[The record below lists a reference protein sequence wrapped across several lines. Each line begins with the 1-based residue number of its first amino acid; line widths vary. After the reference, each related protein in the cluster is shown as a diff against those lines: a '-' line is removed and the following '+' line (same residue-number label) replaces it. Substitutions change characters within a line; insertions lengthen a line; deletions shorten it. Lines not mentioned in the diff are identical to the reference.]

1 MVNINS
7 KRIDIKDWY
16 KKLFDLLSGNK
27 EPASKDIND
36 IFSYEVTSIKFV
48 STKNIAINNVPSEIE
63 KNNELS
69 EDNKV
74 VSDDEVKEIDN
85 NIDDNIISNCKYF
98 NLIIPKLIELKIT
111 EKLPTYC
118 ENIFNIAAEKAK
130 LELNYPGI
138 DDNDSNIDKRIST
151 INEWIKANKE
161 LNFEKEQLSTFIL
174 QTTLC
179 FVCYE
184 LKEIWNQ
191 LIFSFID
198 FLNKKDKTLSK
209 EIINKKNF
217 TNKLVSFLI
226 NNKVKQACF
235 MVSCN
240 ILPNQS
246 CNESLDEQLET
257 MKKNYSQLKEKYE
270 IINDKYNNQKSYY
283 EQIINEN
290 KKELYELKQKFND
303 IEQKNKVLSNDK
315 FLLEKQLNNINN
327 ELEKRNQAFEG
338 YQKDI
343 QKSKEKEIIVIKN
356 RLKEA
361 LSFDLENAKEFFEYE
376 KGNPNIDAGLRKL
389 ERALENIYK
398 LGAGNK

>member
-1 MVNINS
+1 MVNIIS

-69 EDNKV
+69 DDNTV

-85 NIDDNIISNCKYF
+85 NIDDNIIFNCKYF

-130 LELNYPGI
+130 LELNYPGT

-191 LIFSFID
+191 LIFSFIN

-246 CNESLDEQLET
+246 SNESLDEQLDT
-257 MKKNYSQLKEKYE
+257 LKKNYSQLKEKYE

-315 FLLEKQLNNINN
+315 FLLENQLNNINN
-327 ELEKRNQAFEG
+327 ELEKKNQAFEA

-343 QKSKEKEIIVIKN
+343 QESKEKEIIVIKN

-376 KGNPNIDAGLRKL
+376 KGNPNIVAGLRKL